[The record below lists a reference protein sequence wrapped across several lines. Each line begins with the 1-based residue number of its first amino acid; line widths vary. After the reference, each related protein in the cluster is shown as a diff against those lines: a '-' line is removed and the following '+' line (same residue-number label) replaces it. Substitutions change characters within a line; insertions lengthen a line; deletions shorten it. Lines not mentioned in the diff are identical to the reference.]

1 MRCGIRFEP
10 DWAPEDLPALARW
23 AEEAGYDELWF
34 SEDLPWA
41 GGIAMA
47 ATALACTSTLHIGLG
62 LLPATT
68 RNPVTTAME
77 IAALA
82 RLAPGR
88 LTVTLGHGIPSWM
101 KQIGATVPRPLTV
114 LQETTA
120 ALRGLLEGQTVEVDG
135 EHVHLQGVRLGFPP
149 AVVPR
154 ILLGTTGPR
163 GLRAAGSCSDG
174 VLLPEVA
181 SPEAVSWARERL
193 AEGARATPGGTA
205 GRGVAPDVTMLAM
218 VSLGEDPASAVAQ
231 VRERLR
237 RIVNFGVFTHL
248 TDMPDLPVD
257 AQGCM
262 SDEVIQ
268 RVAAAGTPADAL
280 RAMSA
285 WEAAGA
291 AAVILVAGADDPQD
305 SYRRFAEEAL
315 PHLSR

>member
-10 DWAPEDLPALARW
+10 DWAPEELPALARW
-23 AEEAGYDELWF
+23 AEEVGYDELWF

-68 RNPVTTAME
+68 RNPATTAME

-88 LTVTLGHGIPSWM
+88 LTVALGSGIPSWM
-101 KQIGATVPRPLTV
+101 EQIGAAAPRPLMA

-120 ALRGLLEGQTVEVDG
+120 ALRGLLEGQTVTVNG

-154 ILLGTTGPR
+154 VLLGTTGPR
-163 GLRAAGSCSDG
+163 GLRTAGSSADG
-174 VLLPEVA
+174 VLLPEIA
-181 SPEAVSWARERL
+181 SPAAVSWAREQIT
-193 AEGARATPGGTA
+193 EGAKTASVGVPQGTA
-205 GRGVAPDVTMLAM
+205 ATAEVSLLAM
-218 VSLGEDPASAVAQ
+218 VSLGDDAASAVAQ
-231 VRERLR
+231 VRSRLR
-237 RIVNFGVFTHL
+237 RIVDFGVFTHL

-257 AQGCM
+257 AEGRM
-262 SDEVIQ
+262 SDEVVQ

-280 RAMSA
+280 RAMRA

-305 SYRRFAEEAL
+305 SYRRFAEEVL
-315 PHLSR
+315 PHL